1 MDRKLISVALIASA
15 LVLVSM
21 VSVGLSYSSVYQT
34 EENTCTITCTYG
46 YGETSVKGVVVKS
59 GSSDLTFHHYES
71 EQLIESNQLNVTY
84 NDTKAGGR
92 VGLNISVSGATA
104 FAQSLWTVNIS
115 VNGNTQTGYVDV
127 GDDGNATIY
136 GFFFDLGNDEKQKQL
151 VITSK
156 FGNQATSD
164 QTLQMTI
171 KAIRG
176 DS

>member
-1 MDRKLISVALIASA
+1 MDRKLISVALIATA

-21 VSVGLSYSSVYQT
+21 VSVGLSYSSVYVT

-46 YGETSVKGVVVKS
+46 YGETSVTGVGVKS
-59 GSSDLTFHHYES
+59 GSSDLTFS
-71 EQLIESNQLNVTY
+71 SKNISDDDPSRLNVTY

-104 FAQSLWTVNIS
+104 FAQSLWTVNIL
-115 VNGNTQTGYVDV
+115 VNEKIQTGYVDV

-136 GFFFDLGNDEKQKQL
+136 GFFFDLGEGVKEKQL
-151 VITSK
+151 VITSN
-156 FGNQATSD
+156 FGKQATSD
-164 QTLQMTI
+164 QTLQITI

-176 DS
+176 DN